1 MTCLH
6 APAVSVASCALA
18 PTKPWSRG
26 AKSMAA
32 PKMSWAN
39 AIPKQSP
46 ATCRVRCKA
55 TPSGRAWLGQAQ
67 LKQHPQG
74 EHGWGKR
81 SHYYTP
87 LRVHTVV
94 YSSGCACPSH
104 VRPGMERHL
113 FLVLLNQ
120 LIHHVAN
127 FVPGMVLII

>member
-18 PTKPWSRG
+18 PTKPWSRD

-74 EHGWGKR
+74 GHGGGRR
-81 SHYYTP
+81 SHYYP
-87 LRVHTVV
+87 PPRVHTVV
-94 YSSGCACPSH
+94 Y
-104 VRPGMERHL
+104 VRAALAPAMFAQG
-113 FLVLLNQ
+113 
-120 LIHHVAN
+120 
-127 FVPGMVLII
+127 